1 MWSFCRTDVSGCL
14 LLKPDEWLESCGLL
28 CCCWR
33 RIMIVLVIHIHS
45 CWLILSLFTGSFG
58 TRRSSIFS
66 TVSSRTGWRSRRG
79 LRWRRRRRSS
89 LLFVLSVHYVL
100 GIERFFKSSVVKVK
114 MKIGSVYDD
123 EESIALVKESKS
135 PASAQ
140 VLQSKED
147 DEEVR

>member
-1 MWSFCRTDVSGCL
+1 M
-14 LLKPDEWLESCGLL
+14 
-28 CCCWR
+28 
-33 RIMIVLVIHIHS
+33 
-45 CWLILSLFTGSFG
+45 
-58 TRRSSIFS
+58 
-66 TVSSRTGWRSRRG
+66 
-79 LRWRRRRRSS
+79 
-89 LLFVLSVHYVL
+89 FVLSVHYVL

-123 EESIALVKESKS
+123 EESIALVKESES